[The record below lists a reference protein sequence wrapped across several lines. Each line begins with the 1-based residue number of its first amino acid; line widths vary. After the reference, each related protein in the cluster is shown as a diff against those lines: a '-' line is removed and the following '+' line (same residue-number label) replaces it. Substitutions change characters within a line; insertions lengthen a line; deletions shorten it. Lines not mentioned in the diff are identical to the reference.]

1 MKSLLNPAVVALSV
15 LLPLM
20 ADAQAPNFDQPQD
33 FSVKPGVRSI
43 IQINFTDIFVT
54 QGSNQFQLYIGESD
68 DTSRPIDGARSG
80 GAHIFVDFPL

>member
-33 FSVKPGVRSI
+33 FSVITWI
-43 IQINFTDIFVT
+43 I
-54 QGSNQFQLYIGESD
+54 
-68 DTSRPIDGARSG
+68 
-80 GAHIFVDFPL
+80 